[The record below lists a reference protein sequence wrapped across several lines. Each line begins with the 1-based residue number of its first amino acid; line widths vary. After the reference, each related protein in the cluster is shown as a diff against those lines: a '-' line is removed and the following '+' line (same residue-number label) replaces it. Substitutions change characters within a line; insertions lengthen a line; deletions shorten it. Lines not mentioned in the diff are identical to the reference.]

1 MIKKEKIEKY
11 TGNIVVCILL
21 ILLILIGIGLVIT
34 TFEQPRI
41 SELDLIPFIIGML
54 LIWLP
59 LIFIID
65 KLERISYPER
75 FHYCKKCKCILRGK
89 HPFCIYCGNSI
100 KRSLNEIEN
109 KKHIKDYKKFYKEK
123 KK

>member
-21 ILLILIGIGLVIT
+21 ILIEIGLVIT

-75 FHYCKKCKCILRGK
+75 FHYCKKCKKIIKKK
-89 HPFCIYCGNSI
+89 HIFCASCRVDIKREIERADSI
-100 KRSLNEIEN
+100 KC
-109 KKHIKDYKKFYKEK
+109 IKDYKKFYKGK
-123 KK
+123 KKK